1 LRRTLV
7 RFTINQQCEAAIK
20 ILTNNQTTTTMASFG
35 KKILSAF
42 VEVTD
47 EEKPVTKQEE
57 TKQYSTSGQTA
68 QSRQTDNDAASGQ
81 TLQKRQTD
89 NSTMEKFKQYFDQL
103 FKDANLPG
111 PDYFEFNK
119 MTEAMSS
126 IPDEKARYSAAF
138 AGLNVQGLDKQ
149 KLLQTAEEYLKIIET
164 DASNFDSTVDAALKE
179 KVQGKQLEIE
189 SKQKRIAD
197 ISREITDLQNQIQLL
212 QHEVKENEEKI
223 ESNTGGYK
231 AASENMKQKILYDI
245 ERIKQHIA

>member
-1 LRRTLV
+1 
-7 RFTINQQCEAAIK
+7 
-20 ILTNNQTTTTMASFG
+20 MASFG

-47 EEKPVTKQEE
+47 EEKPVTVQEE
-57 TKQYSTSGQTA
+57 IKQKHTPVTE
-68 QSRQTDNDAASGQ
+68 THKVAA
-81 TLQKRQTD
+81 TT
-89 NSTMEKFKQYFDQL
+89 TEKFKQYFDQL
-103 FKDANLPG
+103 FKDANFPG

-138 AGLNVQGLDKQ
+138 AGLNVQGLDKE
-149 KLLQTAEEYLKIIET
+149 KLLQTAAEYLKVIET
-164 DASNFDSTVDAALKE
+164 DARNFDSTVDAALKE
-179 KVQGKQLEIE
+179 KVQGKQQEVE
-189 SKQKRIAD
+189 AKQKRIAD

-223 ESNTGGYK
+223 ESNTGGYR

-245 ERIKQHIA
+245 EKIKQHIA

>member
-1 LRRTLV
+1 
-7 RFTINQQCEAAIK
+7 
-20 ILTNNQTTTTMASFG
+20 MASFG

-47 EEKPVTKQEE
+47 EEKPVTKPEE
-57 TKQYSTSGQTA
+57 TKQYSTAVDSGQTH
-68 QSRQTDNDAASGQ
+68 
-81 TLQKRQTD
+81 QKRQTD
-89 NSTMEKFKQYFDQL
+89 NNTTEKFKKYFDQL

-111 PDYFEFNK
+111 PDYFEFCK
-119 MTEAMSS
+119 MTEAMQA

-138 AGLNVQGLDKQ
+138 AGLNVQGMDKD
-149 KLLQTAEEYLKIIET
+149 KLLNTATEYLKILET
-164 DASNFDSTVDAALKE
+164 DANNFDSTVDAALKE
-179 KVQGKQLEIE
+179 KVQGKEQEIE
-189 SKQKRIAD
+189 AKQKRIAE
-197 ISREITDLQNQIQLL
+197 ISREITDLQNQIQVL

>member
-1 LRRTLV
+1 
-7 RFTINQQCEAAIK
+7 
-20 ILTNNQTTTTMASFG
+20 MASLG

-47 EEKPVTKQEE
+47 EETPVTKPEE
-57 TKQYSTSGQTA
+57 TKQYSTAVDSGH
-68 QSRQTDNDAASGQ
+68 
-81 TLQKRQTD
+81 TLPKRQTD
-89 NSTMEKFKQYFDQL
+89 NNTTEKFKQYFDQL
-103 FKDANLPG
+103 FKDTNLPG
-111 PDYFEFNK
+111 PDYFEFTK
-119 MTEAMSS
+119 MTEAMIT

-149 KLLQTAEEYLKIIET
+149 KLLQTATEYLKIIDT
-164 DASNFDSTVDAALKE
+164 DANNFDSTVDAALKE
-179 KVQGKQLEIE
+179 KVQGKQQEIE
-189 SKQKRIAD
+189 AKQKRIAE
-197 ISREITDLQNQIQLL
+197 ISREITDLQNQIQVL

>member
-1 LRRTLV
+1 
-7 RFTINQQCEAAIK
+7 
-20 ILTNNQTTTTMASFG
+20 MASFG

-47 EEKPVTKQEE
+47 EEKPVTKPEE
-57 TKQYSTSGQTA
+57 TKQYSTAVDS
-68 QSRQTDNDAASGQ
+68 SQ

-89 NSTMEKFKQYFDQL
+89 TNTTEKFKQYFDQL

-119 MTEAMSS
+119 MTEAMIS

-138 AGLNVQGLDKQ
+138 AGLNAQGLDKE
-149 KLLQTAEEYLKIIET
+149 KLLQTATEYLKILET

-179 KVQGKQLEIE
+179 KVLGKQQEIE
-189 SKQKRIAD
+189 VKQKRIAE
-197 ISREITDLQNQIQLL
+197 ISREITDLQNQIQVL

-231 AASENMKQKILYDI
+231 TASENMKQKIVYDI
-245 ERIKQHIA
+245 EKIKQHIA